1 MADAVL
7 MVFIISF
14 VFIRSFVMKVSKF
27 IKVVTLMT
35 TVNSQSHAGYTVERT
50 DWWTYVCRESSSCVV
65 VLRRRS
71 ERRLLSRR
79 NDSRNDFLNDLRRDI
94 VLSPTPLI
102 SAARKWRYLN
112 HCNYIKHAVDG
123 AQNFQRHSVST
134 NIITT
139 TTTVLRLL
147 YRKTCIR
154 RHPQLR
160 TGGFRWSKVLLPTC
174 PCWQQLVYSD

>member
-1 MADAVL
+1 MESL
-7 MVFIISF
+7 WWQ
-14 VFIRSFVMKVSKF
+14 
-27 IKVVTLMT
+27 
-35 TVNSQSHAGYTVERT
+35 QSTT

-102 SAARKWRYLN
+102 SAARKQEYLD
-112 HCNYIKHAVDG
+112 HCNYIIHAVDG
-123 AQNFQRHSVST
+123 AQNIIS
-134 NIITT
+134 ITT
-139 TTTVLRLL
+139 IVLQLL

-154 RHPQLR
+154 RHPRLR
-160 TGGFRWSKVLLPTC
+160 TGGFRWSKVLLPHV
-174 PCWQQLVYSD
+174 LADSNLYSWIREKTLLFSPSSLPTPSPYHSINWKFW